1 MTDHP
6 VRSERI
12 LLRDLCL
19 QLSFH
24 VSVNRSWS
32 KGAAG
37 LLCVAVLASGCAERR
52 RPSLM
57 WPNAAIVRPTLPP
70 AKNNSEQMLQ
80 DAAQEDPA
88 ELRLVFN
95 PPEEAFP
102 MVLQS
107 VPRRPRVVTPPPVS
121 TEPSKTQS
129 PFVAPQLTVQESS
142 TAQQQ
147 TNDSLAAAEKS
158 LDALHG
164 KALDSAQSDMAAKV
178 TGFMTDARAA
188 AANGDWT
195 SAQTLA
201 RKAQLLAEELAKAAQ

>member
-6 VRSERI
+6 VRSARI
-12 LLRDLCL
+12 LLHELSW
-19 QLSFH
+19 QLSCNK
-24 VSVNRSWS
+24 VV
-32 KGAAG
+32 AG
-37 LLCVAVLASGCAERR
+37 LLCVAVFASGCAERR

-57 WPNAAIVRPTLPP
+57 WPNASIVRPTLPP
-70 AKNNSEQMLQ
+70 AKSNSEQMAQ
-80 DAAQEDPA
+80 DAPAEDPA

-95 PPEEAFP
+95 PPEGPFP
-102 MVLQS
+102 MVPQS

-142 TAQQQ
+142 TAQQE
-147 TNDSLAAAEKS
+147 TTASLAAAEKN

-164 KALDSAQSDMAAKV
+164 KTLNSAQSDMAAKV

-201 RKAQLLAEELAKAAQ
+201 RKAQLLAEELVKTAP

>member
-12 LLRDLCL
+12 LLRQLSL
-19 QLSFH
+19 QLSCNKA
-24 VSVNRSWS
+24 V
-32 KGAAG
+32 AG
-37 LLCVAVLASGCAERR
+37 LLCVAVFASGCAERR

-70 AKNNSEQMLQ
+70 AAKSNSEQMTQ

-95 PPEEAFP
+95 PPEEPFP
-102 MVLQS
+102 MVPQS
-107 VPRRPRVVTPPPVS
+107 VPRRPRVVTLPPVS

-142 TAQQQ
+142 TAQQE
-147 TNDSLAAAEKS
+147 TTTSLTAAEKS

-164 KALDSAQSDMAAKV
+164 KTLDSAQSDMAAKV

-201 RKAQLLAEELAKAAQ
+201 RKAQLLAEELAKTAQ

>member
-12 LLRDLCL
+12 LWRDLAL
-19 QLSFH
+19 PLSC
-24 VSVNRSWS
+24 S
-32 KGAAG
+32 KAVAG
-37 LLCVAVLASGCAERR
+37 LLCAAVFAGGCAERR

-70 AKNNSEQMLQ
+70 AKSDGGQVAQ
-80 DAAQEDPA
+80 DAAPEDPA

-95 PPEEAFP
+95 PPEGPFP
-102 MVLQS
+102 MVPQS
-107 VPRRPRVVTPPPVS
+107 VPRRPRVVTLPPVS

-142 TAQQQ
+142 TAQQE
-147 TNDSLAAAEKS
+147 TTTSLAAAEKS

-164 KALDSAQSDMAAKV
+164 KTLNSAQSDMAAKV

-201 RKAQLLAEELAKAAQ
+201 RKAQLLAEELAKTAQ

>member
-6 VRSERI
+6 VRSERTVV
-12 LLRDLCL
+12 RDLCL
-19 QLSFH
+19 QLPS
-24 VSVNRSWS
+24 S
-32 KGAAG
+32 KAVAS
-37 LLCVAVLASGCAERR
+37 LLCAVVFASGCAERR

-70 AKNNSEQMLQ
+70 PKNDGEQMVL
-80 DAAQEDPA
+80 DVAQEDPA
-88 ELRLVFN
+88 ELRLVFD
-95 PPEEAFP
+95 PPDDPFP
-102 MVLQS
+102 MVPQS

-147 TNDSLAAAEKS
+147 TNDSLAAAQKS

-164 KALDSAQSDMAAKV
+164 KTLNAAQSDMAAKV
-178 TGFMTDARAA
+178 TGFMTDARTA

-201 RKAQLLAEELAKAAQ
+201 RKAQLLAEELAKPPQ

>member
-12 LLRDLCL
+12 VLRDLCL
-19 QLSFH
+19 QLST
-24 VSVNRSWS
+24 N
-32 KGAAG
+32 KAAAG
-37 LLCVAVLASGCAERR
+37 LLCITVFVSGCAERR
-52 RPSLM
+52 RPSPV
-57 WPNAAIVRPTLPP
+57 WHNAATVRPTPP
-70 AKNNSEQMLQ
+70 PPKNNSEQLVQ
-80 DAAQEDPA
+80 EAAQEDPA

-95 PPEEAFP
+95 PPDGPFP
-102 MVLQS
+102 MASQS
-107 VPRRPRVVTPPPVS
+107 VPRRPRVITPPPVS

-164 KALDSAQSDMAAKV
+164 KTLNSTQSDMAAKV

-201 RKAQLLAEELAKAAQ
+201 RKAQLLAEELAKTAQ

>member
-12 LLRDLCL
+12 VLRDLCQ
-19 QLSFH
+19 QLAT
-24 VSVNRSWS
+24 N
-32 KGAAG
+32 KAAAA
-37 LLCVAVLASGCAERR
+37 LLCITVFVSGCAERK
-52 RPSLM
+52 RPSLV
-57 WPNAAIVRPTLPP
+57 WHNAATVRPTLPP
-70 AKNNSEQMLQ
+70 AKNSGGQPLL
-80 DAAQEDPA
+80 DDAQEDTA

-95 PPEEAFP
+95 PPDGPFP
-102 MVLQS
+102 MVPQS
-107 VPRRPRVVTPPPVS
+107 VPRRPRVIAPPPVS

-147 TNDSLAAAEKS
+147 TSDSLAAAQKG

-164 KALDSAQSDMAAKV
+164 KTLNSAQSDMAAKV
-178 TGFMTDARAA
+178 TGFMTDARTAA
-188 AANGDWT
+188 ADGDWT

-201 RKAQLLAEELAKAAQ
+201 RKAQLLAEELAKTPQ

>member
-1 MTDHP
+1 
-6 VRSERI
+6 
-12 LLRDLCL
+12 
-19 QLSFH
+19 
-24 VSVNRSWS
+24 
-32 KGAAG
+32 
-37 LLCVAVLASGCAERR
+37 
-52 RPSLM
+52 
-57 WPNAAIVRPTLPP
+57 
-70 AKNNSEQMLQ
+70 MLQ
-80 DAAQEDPA
+80 DAAQEDPE
-88 ELRLVFN
+88 ELRLVFS

-129 PFVAPQLTVQESS
+129 PFVVPQLTVQESS

-158 LDALHG
+158 LDALRG
-164 KALDSAQSDMAAKV
+164 KTLNSAQSDMAAKV
-178 TGFMTDARAA
+178 AAFMTDARTA

-201 RKAQLLAEELAKAAQ
+201 RKAQLLAEELAKTPQ

>member
-12 LLRDLCL
+12 LLCDLSL
-19 QLSFH
+19 QLSC
-24 VSVNRSWS
+24 N
-32 KGAAG
+32 KAAVG
-37 LLCVAVLASGCAERR
+37 LLCVAVLAGGCAERR

-57 WPNAAIVRPTLPP
+57 WPNASIVRPTLPP
-70 AKNNSEQMLQ
+70 AKNNSEQMAP
-80 DAAQEDPA
+80 DAAEEDPA
-88 ELRLVFN
+88 ELRLVFT
-95 PPEEAFP
+95 PPEGPFP
-102 MVLQS
+102 MVPQS

-147 TNDSLAAAEKS
+147 TTDSLAAAEKS

-164 KALDSAQSDMAAKV
+164 KTLNSAQSDMAAKV

-201 RKAQLLAEELAKAAQ
+201 RKAQLLAEELVKTAQ

>member
-6 VRSERI
+6 VRSERF
-12 LLRDLCL
+12 LLRDLSL
-19 QLSFH
+19 QPSC
-24 VSVNRSWS
+24 S
-32 KGAAG
+32 KAAVG
-37 LLCVAVLASGCAERR
+37 LLCVAVFASGCAEQR

-57 WPNAAIVRPTLPP
+57 WPNASIVRPTLPP
-70 AKNNSEQMLQ
+70 AKGNSEQMAQ
-80 DAAQEDPA
+80 DAAQEDPV
-88 ELRLVFN
+88 ELRLVLN
-95 PPEEAFP
+95 PPEAPFP
-102 MVLQS
+102 VPQGA
-107 VPRRPRVVTPPPVS
+107 PRRPRVVTLPPVS

-147 TNDSLAAAEKS
+147 TTASLAAAEKS

-164 KALDSAQSDMAAKV
+164 KTLDSAQSDMAAKV

-201 RKAQLLAEELAKAAQ
+201 RKAQLLAEELAKTAP

>member
-12 LLRDLCL
+12 LLHDLSL
-19 QLSFH
+19 PLSCNKA
-24 VSVNRSWS
+24 V
-32 KGAAG
+32 AG
-37 LLCVAVLASGCAERR
+37 LLCVAVFASGCAERR

-57 WPNAAIVRPTLPP
+57 WPNASIVRPTLPP
-70 AKNNSEQMLQ
+70 TKSNSEQVAQ

-95 PPEEAFP
+95 PPEGPFP
-102 MVLQS
+102 MVPQS

-129 PFVAPQLTVQESS
+129 PFVAPQLTVEESS
-142 TAQQQ
+142 TAQQE
-147 TNDSLAAAEKS
+147 TTASLAAAEKN

-164 KALDSAQSDMAAKV
+164 KTLNSAQSDMAAKV

-201 RKAQLLAEELAKAAQ
+201 RKAQLLAEELAKTAQ

>member
-12 LLRDLCL
+12 VLRDLCL

-24 VSVNRSWS
+24 VSVG
-32 KGAAG
+32 KAAAG
-37 LLCVAVLASGCAERR
+37 LLCVAVFVSGCAERR
-52 RPSLM
+52 RPSPV
-57 WPNAAIVRPTLPP
+57 WHNAATVRPTLPSP
-70 AKNNSEQMLQ
+70 KNSGGQPVLD
-80 DAAQEDPA
+80 DAEEDTA

-95 PPEEAFP
+95 PPDGPFP
-102 MVLQS
+102 MVPQS
-107 VPRRPRVVTPPPVS
+107 VPRRPRVITPPPVS

-147 TNDSLAAAEKS
+147 TNDSLAAAQKS

-164 KALDSAQSDMAAKV
+164 KTLNSAQSDMAAKV
-178 TGFMTDARAA
+178 TGFMTDARTA

-201 RKAQLLAEELAKAAQ
+201 RKAQLLAEELAKTPQ

>member
-24 VSVNRSWS
+24 VSVN
-32 KGAAG
+32 KTVVG
-37 LLCVAVLASGCAERR
+37 LLCVAVFASGCAERR

-57 WPNAAIVRPTLPP
+57 WPNASIVRPTLPP
-70 AKNNSEQMLQ
+70 AQNNSEQMAQ

-95 PPEEAFP
+95 PPDGPFP
-102 MVLQS
+102 MVPQS

-129 PFVAPQLTVQESS
+129 PFLAPQLTVQESS

-147 TNDSLAAAEKS
+147 TTDSLAAAEKS

-164 KALDSAQSDMAAKV
+164 KTLNSAQSDMAAKV

-201 RKAQLLAEELAKAAQ
+201 RKAQLLAEELAKTAQ